1 MTVNVD
7 AMINSLGKS
16 YIELVDSGL
25 IVYKS
30 PPKGASGSPVLSLEM
45 ALEGIFLSFKRDGR
59 ILKSITLRL
68 QHNESHNW
76 AFPNQLP
83 LPLQNNMS
91 RSWVHENIGSPL
103 RSAPPYIVMKQAFG
117 WADLYES
124 KGRPIPTNMQINYDV
139 MDNVRSVT
147 FMPTSELRW

>member
-7 AMINSLGKS
+7 ALINHLGKS
-16 YIELVDSGL
+16 YQALIDKEL
-25 IVYKS
+25 IYYKTL
-30 PPKGASGSPVLSLEM
+30 PKGTSGSQRLSLEM

-68 QHNESHNW
+68 QHNEKHNW
-76 AFPNQLP
+76 VFPNQLP

-117 WADLYES
+117 WTDLYEA
-124 KGRPIPTNMQINYDV
+124 KGRPIPTSMQINYDV
-139 MDNVRSVT
+139 MDNVRSVA

>member
-7 AMINSLGKS
+7 ALINHLGKNHQVLIDKEIIS
-16 YIELVDSGL
+16 Y
-25 IVYKS
+25 KT
-30 PPKGASGSPVLSLEM
+30 PPKGTSGSQKLSLEM

-68 QHNESHNW
+68 QHSESHNW
-76 AFPNQLP
+76 VFPNQLP
-83 LPLQNNMS
+83 LPLKNNMS

-117 WADLYES
+117 WTDLYEA
-124 KGRPIPTNMQINYDV
+124 KGRPLPTSMQINYDV
-139 MDNVRSVT
+139 MDNVRSVA
-147 FMPTSELRW
+147 FMPTAELRW